1 MIVKELSK
9 SFGKKQVLKKI
20 SFSVGAGEI
29 VGLIGPNGSGKTTLL
44 NILLSITTPS
54 SGSFKLEQSETLGM
68 AVSRKGFFSDLSVKD
83 NLELLSLVAKGD
95 RETLKRNFELFS
107 IDFGDTKFSK
117 LSAGMKQRVSLV
129 PAFIK
134 DYKLILLDEPTN
146 HLDIDSILALR
157 NIILERKKS
166 GISFLITSHILSDL
180 EKVCDRV
187 IFLRNGEITESYQVK
202 DLVDKYGDLEMAY
215 STISS
220 N

>member
-1 MIVKELSK
+1 MIIKELSK

-20 SFSVGAGEI
+20 SFSIGAAEI

-54 SGSFKLEQSETLGM
+54 SGSFSREPSETVGM
-68 AVSRKGFFSDLSVKD
+68 SVSRKGFFADLSVKD
-83 NLELLSLVAKGD
+83 NLELISLVAKGD
-95 RETLKRNFELFS
+95 KETLKRIFELFS
-107 IDFGDTKFSK
+107 IDFSDTKFSK

-129 PAFIK
+129 LAFIK

-157 NIILERKKS
+157 NLILERKKS
-166 GISFLITSHILSDL
+166 GTSFLITSHILSDL

-187 IFLRNGEITESYQVK
+187 LFLKNGEITESHQVK
-202 DLVDKYGDLEMAY
+202 ELVDRFGDLEMAY
-215 STISS
+215 STISLK
-220 N
+220 